1 MPTGNEDINGA
12 IASAQAYCWDETHG
26 YRMGGNMNPDTDC
39 SGLMWQSLHDNGFDV
54 GSYRFDTNSMDGIMI
69 NAGFTRFTWD
79 SSFVPKH
86 GDILMYNEPDGQ
98 GSYNGHA
105 FMYCENILAYTDPNA
120 DSNATAVIAKAKVE
134 ASSSREQTTSG
145 DSKKN
150 GTGAYWEVWCHAYN
164 GLTYGSHTWYV
175 YRWGAGPT
183 PPSPID
189 DAAAAITT
197 LLFIFSKQGRHR
209 PRR

>member
-26 YRMGGNMNPDTDC
+26 YRMGGDMNPDTDC
-39 SGLMWQSLHDNGFDV
+39 SGLIWQSLHDNGFDV
-54 GSYRFDTNSMDGIMI
+54 GSYRFDTSSMNRIMI
-69 NAGFTRFTWD
+69 NAGFTRFTLN

-86 GDILMYNEPDGQ
+86 GDIFMYNESDGQ
-98 GSYNGHA
+98 GGYNGHT

-134 ASSSREQTTSG
+134 ASSSRGHTTNG

-189 DAAAAITT
+189 DAAAAAIIT
-197 LLFIFSKQGRHR
+197 LLFGKQGRHR

>member
-39 SGLMWQSLHDNGFDV
+39 SGLIWQSLHDNGFDV
-54 GSYRFDTNSMDGIMI
+54 GSYRFDTNSMNGIMI

-98 GSYNGHA
+98 GSYNGHT
-105 FMYCENILAYTDPNA
+105 FMLKAYSQA
-120 DSNATAVIAKAKVE
+120 VQAT
-134 ASSSREQTTSG
+134 
-145 DSKKN
+145 N
-150 GTGAYWEVWCHAYN
+150 GAYMDVWGLSSLPPEVEI
-164 GLTYGSHTWYV
+164 LSL
-175 YRWGAGPT
+175 P
-183 PPSPID
+183 
-189 DAAAAITT
+189 
-197 LLFIFSKQGRHR
+197 
-209 PRR
+209 

>member
-39 SGLMWQSLHDNGFDV
+39 SGLIWQSLHDNGFDV
-54 GSYRFDTNSMDGIMI
+54 GSYRFDTNSMNGIMI

-98 GSYNGHA
+98 GSYSGHT

-120 DSNATAVIAKAKVE
+120 DSNATAVIAQAKVE
-134 ASSSREQTTSG
+134 ASSSRGQTTNG

-150 GTGAYWEVWCHAYN
+150 GTGAYWEVWCHAYS

-183 PPSPID
+183 PPSPMDDD
-189 DAAAAITT
+189 DAAILV
-197 LLFIFSKQGRHR
+197 LLFSKQGRHR

>member
-39 SGLMWQSLHDNGFDV
+39 SGLIWQSLHDNGFDV
-54 GSYRFDTNSMDGIMI
+54 GSYRFDTNSMNGIMI

-98 GSYNGHA
+98 GSYNGHT

-120 DSNATAVIAKAKVE
+120 DSNATAVIAQAKVE
-134 ASSSREQTTSG
+134 ASSSRGQTTNG

-150 GTGAYWEVWCHAYN
+150 GTGAYWEVWCHAYS

-189 DAAAAITT
+189 DAAAAAIIV
-197 LLFIFSKQGRHR
+197 LLFGKQGRHR